1 MRLLVNSRHHASH
14 SELLSTETAPS
25 SVCSLLS
32 SSHYFWPVPLGVCS
46 TISRLQTGWF
56 WATLA
61 ASVNVQPGWFWATL
75 TASVNVQT
83 GWFWAT
89 LTASVNVQPGWFWAT
104 LTASVNV
111 LTGWF
116 WATLTASVNVQPGWF
131 WATLT
136 ASVNVQQAGSEPRW
150 LLQSTSSLAGSEPCW
165 LLQSVWDRGTCG
177 RLGLSSSLQ
186 YLILKLKQKKNTKL
200 LQFIVKLLQCVLI
213 KSGPLERPS

>member
-61 ASVNVQPGWFWATL
+61 ASVNVQP
-75 TASVNVQT
+75 
-83 GWFWAT
+83 
-89 LTASVNVQPGWFWAT
+89 
-104 LTASVNV
+104 
-111 LTGWF
+111 GWF